1 VTAFLLLSKGL
12 PTVKKNASEIEQ
24 YLRKLGTAQFAGAM
38 EKQMATIGGASSN
51 LGDNFIRM
59 QKQIGDSGFNDSVQ
73 NLYGSISNVVA
84 SSEESAKS
92 LGLALASVTNGVTK
106 VVENIDV
113 LKDATVAF
121 VGFKAMQIGAA
132 ATSTAFITMGTA
144 VRTTAASV
152 AFSSAVA
159 GKAATTGIIAMNGL
173 SLAAKGLSA
182 SVAMLGG
189 PLGVIAIAGFAIY
202 EFTKKGDAAAKA
214 SSKYATELKE
224 IEKNAKGL
232 TTATNELNKA
242 TEKGARL
249 KLLDNIDE
257 AKQSIADIQDQIKNT
272 EYSDEGF
279 WSGLFNSDSVES
291 QILKLKTQMNDGK
304 MSVQEF
310 EDTLL
315 QMGETDI
322 KFRDPAVKL
331 LKMTNSLKASELAL
345 ENYQKKLK
353 ELDNPMSIDTKPTLN
368 VEEIQMCVA
377 SLEDLNNVGKSSIDV
392 MHSLGMSVTWQDGMI
407 DGLKEV
413 KGETVDFAKTA
424 KDAVTGS
431 FKSMEDGI
439 INFVE
444 TGKLSFTDFA
454 NTILEGILRIQI
466 QQAIIQ
472 PLANGLSGMFSSGTT
487 TASVNH
493 TGGFAGSG
501 PTRNVPIDVF
511 ANAPR
516 FHSGGM
522 IRQDEIPAILQKGEM
537 VVPRQKVQAM
547 QRNSRAEVQA
557 PIININ
563 VENHGN
569 SQVKTQTSQNANGFN
584 LDIIV
589 EEIEGQVASN
599 ISRNRGPVNAVLNQ
613 KFKPNG
619 ANF

>member
-1 VTAFLLLSKGL
+1 MTAFLLLSKGL